1 MIIHV
6 PDLIDGDSVQLRL
19 LTKDHFPELLH
30 LAEDKRI
37 WEFYVFDGTDKSR
50 FADILQL
57 ALDEK
62 SKGTQVPF
70 VIFHKPDNKIIG
82 STRFID
88 INPTH
93 KKLEIGFT
101 WLHPNYWATVVNLE
115 CKLLLLTYCFETA
128 GTYRV
133 QFKTDENNLRSRKA
147 ILKIG
152 AQFEGILRNDM
163 VRQNGTKRNSAYYSI
178 IDTEWPNVKKNLN
191 ELILTKVKV

>member
-1 MIIHV
+1 MAIHV
-6 PDLIDGDSVQLRL
+6 PNVIDGDSVQLAL
-19 LTKDHFPELLH
+19 LTKDHFPDLLT

-50 FADILQL
+50 FNEILEV
-57 ALDEK
+57 ALLEK
-62 SKGTQVPF
+62 NRGTQVPF
-70 VIFHKPDNKIIG
+70 VIIHKENNKIIG

-88 INPTH
+88 INVAH

-101 WLHPNYWATVVNLE
+101 WIHPDYWATVVNLE
-115 CKLLLLTYCFETA
+115 CKLLLLSYCFENA

-178 IDTEWPNVKKNLN
+178 IDTEWPAAKRNLIQLISQKKQ
-191 ELILTKVKV
+191 